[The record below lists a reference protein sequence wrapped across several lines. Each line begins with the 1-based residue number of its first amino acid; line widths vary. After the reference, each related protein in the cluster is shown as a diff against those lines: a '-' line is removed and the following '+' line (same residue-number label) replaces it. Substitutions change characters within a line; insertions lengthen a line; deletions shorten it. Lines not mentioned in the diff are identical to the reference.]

1 MGSFY
6 YIMSGM
12 YCTSTLM
19 GFNEGFMGSDSTHLW
34 LLCGVFEMY
43 VEVTYSSNICQFDV
57 LFKHMSV

>member
-43 VEVTYSSNICQFDV
+43 AKV
-57 LFKHMSV
+57 M